1 MLTPGIA
8 AAVRVEWA
16 KARAR
21 HLRWWEEVHL
31 LKEEMRRVRKTLEW
45 RAAWWEDLRKGWEG
59 LDEAMVEGVNAYAS
73 RQANVQRMLHTRFS
87 RLWDKPMVP
96 IIRQED
102 SGEGPSAS
110 VDPILEELVEDDDE

>member
-1 MLTPGIA
+1 M
-8 AAVRVEWA
+8 
-16 KARAR
+16 R
-21 HLRWWEEVHL
+21 H
-31 LKEEMRRVRKTLEW
+31 VRKTLEW
-45 RAAWWEDLRKGWEG
+45 RATWWEDLRKGWEG
-59 LDEAMVEGVNAYAS
+59 LDKAMVEGVNAYAS
-73 RQANVQRMLHTRFS
+73 WQANVQRLLHTCFS

>member
-1 MLTPGIA
+1 M
-8 AAVRVEWA
+8 
-16 KARAR
+16 RAR

-31 LKEEMRRVRKTLEW
+31 LKEEMRRVQKTLEW
-45 RAAWWEDLRKGWEG
+45 RAAWWEDLQKGWEG
-59 LDEAMVEGVNAYAS
+59 LDEAMVEGVNAYACQ
-73 RQANVQRMLHTRFS
+73 QANVQHMLHTRFR

-96 IIRQED
+96 IIRQEG